1 MISNGKE
8 LLNLIDTLLSKE
20 GYIKKKDTWYKHTD
34 ECICFFSIGKSPYSG
49 YYDHAFGFFLKDL
62 NTTGHEYPAYYKC
75 DLKIGLE
82 FLADKELVR
91 RVLDIENREFK
102 NTEREFIISEL
113 FELYVVPF
121 LTDVSSKESI
131 KLAMSK
137 YENLIHHLNMD
148 ARKRLKLKMPKS

>member
-34 ECICFFSIGKSPYSG
+34 ECICFFSIGKSPYGG
-49 YYDHAFGFFLKDL
+49 YYDHAFGFSLKGL
-62 NTTGHEYPAYYKC
+62 NTTGQEYPAYYKC
-75 DLKIGLE
+75 HLKIGLE
-82 FLADKELVR
+82 FFADKELVR
-91 RVLDIENREFK
+91 RVLDIENGEFK

-113 FELYVVPF
+113 FQLYLLPF
-121 LTDVSSKESI
+121 LNEVSSQESI

-137 YENLIHHLNMD
+137 YDNLIHYLNMD
-148 ARKRLKLKMPKS
+148 ARKLLKLKMPK